1 VVLLPGSD
9 IKGAKEQAEL
19 FREKLADT
27 PIESLPITMSIGVSI
42 LKSPDENIDNLI
54 KRVDDLL
61 YVAKEGGRNCVKSEN
76 IDK

>member
-61 YVAKEGGRNCVKSEN
+61 YVAKKGGRNCVKSEN